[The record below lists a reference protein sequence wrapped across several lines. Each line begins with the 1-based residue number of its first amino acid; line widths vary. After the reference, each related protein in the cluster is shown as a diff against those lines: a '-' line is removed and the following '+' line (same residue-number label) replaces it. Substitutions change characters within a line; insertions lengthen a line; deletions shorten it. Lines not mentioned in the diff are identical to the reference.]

1 MGVVGGF
8 ISGLSRFLCL
18 DSIYGVGGRVGD
30 GVGDVGGDFRVYF
43 VYREREEFGRGYRF
57 Y

>member
-43 VYREREEFGRGYRF
+43 VYREREEFGRGY
-57 Y
+57 